1 MILRTN
7 IALLCTSVLL
17 SKKLSMF
24 VLKKQNSHYL
34 SIDCRKISIFAVLVG
49 RNPQV

>member
-7 IALLCTSVLL
+7 IVLLCTSVLL

-34 SIDCRKISIFAVLVG
+34 SIDCLQNAVACDAIGV
-49 RNPQV
+49 